1 MTPGGESDST
11 VADFIGGM
19 DRLPRGRHGL
29 SPEFVARNQRERL
42 IAGLTQALY
51 EVGYQKTTV
60 SLIGQKAAVSKSDF
74 YKHFESK
81 DDCFVAAYDDTIDR
95 IREQVVIGCEMTGEE
110 EWPYRV
116 RNGIASLLEL
126 LSREPAL
133 ASIALVE
140 GLRAGRGV
148 YDRYQAAVE
157 SFVPYLRE
165 GAPRAPDGDPVPAA
179 TDEAVVGGIAS
190 LLGRRVLAGEA
201 EQIDKLAPDVLEFA
215 LTPYLGATEA
225 RRIISAG

>member
-1 MTPGGESDST
+1 M
-11 VADFIGGM
+11 
-19 DRLPRGRHGL
+19 
-29 SPEFVARNQRERL
+29 
-42 IAGLTQALY
+42 LY

-60 SLIGQKAAVSKSDF
+60 SLIGQRAAVSKSDF

-81 DDCFVAAYDDTIDR
+81 DDCFFAAYEAAIER
-95 IREQVVIGCEMTGEE
+95 IREEVLAASSKYEQEQ
-110 EWPYRV
+110 WPPRV
-116 RNGIASLLEL
+116 RDAIASLLRAL
-126 LSREPAL
+126 AADPAL

-157 SFVPYLRE
+157 SFVVCLRE
-165 GAPRAPDGDPVPAA
+165 GVPKAPDGAEVPAA

-201 EQIDKLAPDVLEFA
+201 EQIEKLLPEVLEFA
-215 LTPYLGATEA
+215 LTPYLGTAEA

>member
-1 MTPGGESDST
+1 ME
-11 VADFIGGM
+11 
-19 DRLPRGRHGL
+19 RLPRGRHGL

-42 IAGLTQALY
+42 IAGLTEALS

-60 SLIGQKAAVSKSDF
+60 SLIGERASVSKSDF
-74 YKHFESK
+74 YKHFRSK
-81 DDCFVAAYDDTIDR
+81 DECFFAAYEAAI
-95 IREQVVIGCEMTGEE
+95 E
-110 EWPYRV
+110 RV
-116 RNGIASLLEL
+116 RKEVVDACAVHEGSDWAARVKDGIGALLKLLASD
-126 LSREPAL
+126 PAL
-133 ASIALVE
+133 ASISLVE

-157 SFVPYLRE
+157 SFVPYLRQ
-165 GAPRAPDGDPVPAA
+165 GAPRAPDGGPVPAA

-201 EQIDKLAPDVLEFA
+201 EQIDGLFPDVLEFA
-215 LTPYLGATEA
+215 LTPYLGVTEA

>member
-1 MTPGGESDST
+1 ME
-11 VADFIGGM
+11 
-19 DRLPRGRHGL
+19 RLPRGRHGL

-42 IAGLTQALY
+42 IAGLTEVLY

-60 SLIGQKAAVSKSDF
+60 SLIGQRASVSKSDF

-81 DDCFVAAYDDTIDR
+81 DDCFFAAYEAAIDR
-95 IREQVVIGCEMTGEE
+95 IRKRIVETCAEHDQDQ
-110 EWPYRV
+110 WSPRV
-116 RNGIASLLEL
+116 RDAIASLLQL
-126 LSREPAL
+126 LAKEPAL

-165 GAPRAPDGDPVPAA
+165 GAPTAPDGEPVPPAM
-179 TDEAVVGGIAS
+179 DEAVVGGIAS

-201 EQIDKLAPDVLEFA
+201 EQVDQLLPDVLEFA
-215 LTPYLGATEA
+215 LTPYLGAVEA

>member
-1 MTPGGESDST
+1 ME
-11 VADFIGGM
+11 
-19 DRLPRGRHGL
+19 RLPRGRHGL
-29 SPEFVARNQRERL
+29 SPEFVAQNQRERL
-42 IAGLTQALY
+42 ISGLTAVLY

-60 SLIGQKAAVSKSDF
+60 SLIGARASVSKSDF
-74 YKHFESK
+74 YKHFQSK
-81 DDCFVAAYDDTIDR
+81 DDCFFAAY
-95 IREQVVIGCEMTGEE
+95 EAAVE
-110 EWPYRV
+110 RV
-116 RNGIASLLEL
+116 RKVVVDACGGHGKADWSARVRDGIAALLGFL
-126 LSREPAL
+126 AADPAI
-133 ASIALVE
+133 ASISLVE

-165 GAPRAPDGDPVPAA
+165 GAPLTPEGEPVPAA

-201 EQIDKLAPDVLEFA
+201 EQIDTLLPDVLEFA
-215 LTPYLGATEA
+215 LTPYLGVAEA